1 MHFFLQGAAPAPSD
15 PGEDVLLHASPLLW
29 AAFNGFVLIML
40 ALDLGVFHRKVHT
53 VRVREAILWTVVW
66 VVLALIFAGGIHYWK
81 GADAS
86 LPFLAGY
93 LIEKSLSVDN
103 LFVFLV
109 LFSYFK
115 VPAEYQHKVLF
126 WGILGALIM
135 RAALIA
141 VGAVLIARF
150 HWTLYVFGAFLV
162 FTGIKLMFQKGDGV
176 HPEHNPVVRLFRKFV
191 PVATEYSGSRFF
203 IVENGKRLATPLF
216 LVLLTVE
223 FTDLVFALDSI
234 PAIFAVT
241 PDPFIVY
248 TSNVFAILG
257 LRSLYFA
264 LAGIMDL
271 FCYLKHGL
279 AVVLGFVGVKMLI
292 ADLYKIPIGISLAV
306 VAAIL
311 LVSILASVLRRKKE
325 CPIVDQTLPAPG
337 IEERR
342 HP

>member
-1 MHFFLQGAAPAPSD
+1 MST
-15 PGEDVLLHASPLLW
+15 PLLW
-29 AAFNGFVLIML
+29 LAFNAFVLLML
-40 ALDLGVFHRKVHT
+40 ALDLGVFHRKSHT
-53 VRVREAILWTVVW
+53 VKVKEAMIWTVVW
-66 VVLALIFAGGIHYWK
+66 IALAFAFAGGIHLLQ
-81 GADAS
+81 GSESS
-86 LPFLAGY
+86 LQFVAGY

-115 VPAEYQHKVLF
+115 VPALYQHKVLF

-141 VGAVLIARF
+141 VGSVLLSRF
-150 HWTLYVFGAFLV
+150 HWMMYLFGGFLLL
-162 FTGIKLMFQKGDGV
+162 TGIKLALQKGDGI
-176 HPEHNPVVRLFRKFV
+176 HPERNPVVRLFRRIW
-191 PVATEYSGSRFF
+191 PVTDDYSDGRFF
-203 IVENGKRLATPLF
+203 VKQEGRRWATPLF

-264 LAGIMDL
+264 LAGVMGL
-271 FCYLKHGL
+271 FCHLKYGL
-279 AVVLGFVGVKMLI
+279 AAILAFVGVKMI
-292 ADLYKIPIGISLAV
+292 VADTYKIPVGVSLAV
-306 VAAIL
+306 VGGIL
-311 LVSILASVLRRKKE
+311 LISIGASILLPKKRD
-325 CPIVDQTLPAPG
+325 P
-337 IEERR
+337 
-342 HP
+342 

>member
-1 MHFFLQGAAPAPSD
+1 MST
-15 PGEDVLLHASPLLW
+15 PLLW
-29 AAFNGFVLIML
+29 LAFNAFVLLML
-40 ALDLGVFHRKVHT
+40 ALDLGVFHRKSHT
-53 VRVREAILWTVVW
+53 VKVKEAMIWTIVW
-66 VVLALIFAGGIHYWK
+66 IVLAFGFAGGIYLLQ
-81 GADAS
+81 GSEPS
-86 LPFLAGY
+86 LQFVAGY

-115 VPAEYQHKVLF
+115 VPDLYQHKVLF

-141 VGAVLIARF
+141 VGSVLLSRF
-150 HWTLYVFGAFLV
+150 HGMMYFFGAFLLL
-162 FTGIKLMFQKGDGV
+162 TGIKLAFQKGDGI
-176 HPEHNPVVRLFRKFV
+176 HPERNPVVRLFRRIW
-191 PVATEYSGSRFF
+191 PVTDDYSDGRFF
-203 IVENGKRLATPLF
+203 VKKEGRRWATPLF

-264 LAGIMDL
+264 LAGVMGL
-271 FCYLKHGL
+271 FCHLKVGL
-279 AVVLGFVGVKMLI
+279 AAILGFVGVKMIL
-292 ADLYKIPIGISLAV
+292 ADTYKIPVGVSLAV
-306 VAAIL
+306 VGAIL
-311 LVSILASVLRRKKE
+311 LVSMGASILLPKKGN
-325 CPIVDQTLPAPG
+325 P
-337 IEERR
+337 
-342 HP
+342 